1 MNGPTAPG
9 PFEWLPDVQ
18 RRPQDTIPT
27 ICKCTITFSENKT
40 FLQSLPYF
48 CRLDYVS
55 MMIQEHAFSLAVE
68 RLLPK
73 AKLTLRTSFIRT
85 IFSEITRILNH
96 LLAVGCH
103 ALDVGAMTAMF

>member
-1 MNGPTAPG
+1 
-9 PFEWLPDVQ
+9 
-18 RRPQDTIPT
+18 
-27 ICKCTITFSENKT
+27 
-40 FLQSLPYF
+40 
-48 CRLDYVS
+48 

-96 LLAVGCH
+96 LMSLTTH
-103 ALDVGAMTAMF
+103 ALDVGALTPFL